1 MINFNFNK
9 KYLHIHI
16 SIIYGNYGNY
26 KHKMVYQCHKCKKD
40 FIQRTDFRRHLNRK
54 IDCLNIPLEDRVAA
68 KVLGVLKNEFNK
80 GNITEIM
87 NTENNNIAIP
97 EINPMAL
104 ANGVAEQHENLENPI
119 ELNQESLEGRINRE
133 QWAEMSIAD
142 VHANMKDM
150 GIPELLYASGKNKGN
165 IHKNR
170 NSTVSHCL
178 KWARSDKA
186 KEVKEVKEAGDA
198 EEIKTSSGNSIVSCV
213 NACHNILRNRDSI
226 VGAKAMHDIM
236 RLLFMKFLEPLI
248 NIGQIDMLDK
258 KYYREVKFFKEG
270 LEQNAKYSEFK
281 KNTLS
286 DSVKHTKMVWK
297 IIFAKYPMTKD
308 IFNEDDYF
316 NCSQTTLI
324 TLLSKIDSDLKDEKF
339 DALDNDVKGKLYE
352 EFLNGYSNNAGKD
365 FGQYFTTRDYIRLIF
380 KQISQEVLDQFK
392 SLVEAGK
399 FLAKDTCMGTA
410 GFLTETYEF
419 LNLEGNIKMLKG
431 CEIEAET
438 YNYALMNLILTTGTL
453 HPNNFVRVDS
463 LVCCNPL
470 EKVNFIPTNPPYGTK
485 MDYNDLMLKYNA
497 TYSEE
502 LKDKTFPKFKDI
514 YPIKTNDGVA
524 LFLQMMVFILAPGGL
539 CVPIVP
545 NGQLL
550 FGKNYKKLRKYI
562 MGKCAVE
569 KIMYVPGGVF
579 KHAGVKTA
587 VLYLRK
593 YDDDELAEIKEN
605 VYNDLNLVEFV
616 ETNKQLDD
624 PKVLGSIV
632 VDEENMFSWDFS
644 YYKAQATPDWG
655 GVEWKP
661 LGELFTLLSTTK
673 HKTSLG
679 NSSGKHRFYNSSQN
693 QKLYLDTCEIKQ
705 ESVIIGNGGNAN
717 IHIDSNFTASKHVT
731 VCVPLDGY
739 KKSNRY
745 MYLYLLHNTALF
757 ENASNGSGITWL
769 NKDSIRKIKIPVPSL
784 EVQAKIVKQ
793 LNELQEGKER
803 HRQLLADKKQYMGLY
818 REHAQP
824 PFADHKDQIEW
835 KPLGELCKSSNGKS
849 LTKRDFKEGPYP
861 VIGGGQSP
869 VGNHAKFNTPENTIL
884 CSSSGA
890 YAGYLSKY
898 ETKVWKSDCFSIEPN
913 NEQHK
918 NYIWYYLKYN
928 QEKLYLFQ
936 TGSGQPHVYWR
947 DLQHRFK
954 IPVPPL
960 EVQTEF
966 VKFYEAKEQ
975 KLNELQQDIDNT
987 EQYLKWLVDL
997 GRMVIENTIGKE

>member
-1 MINFNFNK
+1 
-9 KYLHIHI
+9 
-16 SIIYGNYGNY
+16 
-26 KHKMVYQCHKCKKD
+26 
-40 FIQRTDFRRHLNRK
+40 
-54 IDCLNIPLEDRVAA
+54 LNIPLEDRVAA
-68 KVLGVLKNEFNK
+68 KVLGILKDEINK
-80 GNITEIM
+80 GNITAIM
-87 NTENNNIAIP
+87 NTENNNIVIP
-97 EINPMAL
+97 EINFL
-104 ANGVAEQHENLENPI
+104 GVANGVAEQQENLENPI
-119 ELNQESLEGRINRE
+119 ELNQESLEERINRE
-133 QWAEMSIAD
+133 QWAELSIAD
-142 VHANMKDM
+142 VHAKMKEL
-150 GIPELLYASGKNKGN
+150 GIPDCLYKNGPRKDT

-170 NSTVSHCL
+170 NSTVTHCL

-186 KEVKEVKEAGDA
+186 NEVNEADEV

-258 KYYREVKFFKEG
+258 KYYGEVKFFKEG
-270 LEQNAKYSEFK
+270 LEQNANYSEFK

-324 TLLSKIDSDLKDEKF
+324 KLLSKIDSDLKDEKF

-380 KQISQEVLDQFK
+380 KQISQKVLDQFK

-453 HPNNFVRVDS
+453 HPNNFVRADS

-497 TYSEE
+497 MYSEE

-550 FGKNYKKLRKYI
+550 FGKNYEKLRKYI

-569 KIMYVPGGVF
+569 KIMYAPGGVF

-593 YDDDELAEIKEN
+593 YTDDELAEIKEN

-624 PKVLGSIV
+624 PKVLGSVV
-632 VDEENMFSWDFS
+632 VDDENMFSWDFS
-644 YYKAQATPDWG
+644 YYKAQATPEWG

-661 LGELFTLLSTTK
+661 LGEL
-673 HKTSLG
+673 
-679 NSSGKHRFYNSSQN
+679 
-693 QKLYLDTCEIKQ
+693 CEIAIGGTPSRKNP
-705 ESVIIGNGGNAN
+705 EYWNGNNVWVSVRELNGGIVNDSKEKITNVGISKSSVKFVKKGSVLMSFKLSIGKMAIAGCDLYTNEAIVAINAN
-717 IHIDSNFTASKHVT
+717 KQVLQKYVYH
-731 VCVPLDGY
+731 
-739 KKSNRY
+739 
-745 MYLYLLHNTALF
+745 YLSLKQTFNT
-757 ENASNGSGITWL
+757 SGSIGVGNL
-769 NKDSIRKIKIPVPSL
+769 NKDSIRKIKIPVPPL
-784 EVQAKIVKQ
+784 EVQAKIVKH

-803 HRQLLADKKQYMGLY
+803 HRQLLTDKKQYMELY

-835 KPLGELCKSSNGKS
+835 KPLGELCESSNGKS
-849 LTKRDFKEGPYP
+849 LTKSNFKEGSYP

-869 VGNHAKFNTPENTIL
+869 VGFHKEFNTLENTIL

-898 ETKVWKSDCFSIEPN
+898 ETKVWKSDCFSIKPI

-960 EVQTEF
+960 EVQAEF
-966 VKFYEAKEQ
+966 VKYYETKEQ
-975 KLNELQQDIDNT
+975 KLKELKQDIDNT
-987 EQYLKWLVDL
+987 EQYLKWLDDL
-997 GRMVIENTIGKE
+997 GRMVIENTICQE

>member
-1 MINFNFNK
+1 
-9 KYLHIHI
+9 
-16 SIIYGNYGNY
+16 
-26 KHKMVYQCHKCKKD
+26 MVYQCHKCKKD

-80 GNITEIM
+80 GNITAIM

-97 EINPMAL
+97 EINFL
-104 ANGVAEQHENLENPI
+104 DVSNGVADQQENLENPI
-119 ELNQESLEGRINRE
+119 ELNQESLEDRIHRE
-133 QWAEMSIAD
+133 QRAEMSIAD
-142 VHANMKDM
+142 VHTKMKEL
-150 GIPELLYASGKNKGN
+150 GIPDLLYASGKNKGK

-170 NSTVSHCL
+170 NHTVAHCL

-186 KEVKEVKEAGDA
+186 KEVKEEGDA

-258 KYYREVKFFKEG
+258 KYYVEVKFFKEG

-297 IIFAKYPMTKD
+297 IIFAKYHMTKD

-339 DALDNDVKGKLYE
+339 DNLDNDVKGKLYE

-392 SLVEAGK
+392 SLVKAGK

-419 LNLEGNIKMLKG
+419 LNLERNIKMLKG

-485 MDYNDLMLKYNA
+485 MDYKDLMIKYNA
-497 TYSEE
+497 MYSEE

-545 NGQLL
+545 NGQVL

-569 KIMYVPGGVF
+569 KIMYTPGGVF

-835 KPLGELCKSSNGKS
+835 KPLGELCGSSNGKS
-849 LTKRDFKEGPYP
+849 LTKSNFKEGSYP

-869 VGNHAKFNTPENTIL
+869 VGFHKEFNTLENTIL

-898 ETKVWKSDCFSIEPN
+898 ETKVWKSDCFSIEPI

-987 EQYLKWLVDL
+987 EQYLKWLDDL
-997 GRMVIENTIGKE
+997 GRMVIENTICKE